1 MFEVRDTKVIN
12 NVFIHIGE
20 QVEGELQQG
29 EKVEAAINIESRIKT
44 TIHHSATHL
53 LHAALRCELG
63 KGVGQK
69 GSYVAANRMRFDFFT
84 PKQFLIPNCRKLRG

>member
-1 MFEVRDTKVIN
+1 MYLYMENKSKANYNRR
-12 NVFIHIGE
+12 
-20 QVEGELQQG
+20 
-29 EKVEAAINIESRIKT
+29 KVEAAINIESRIKT

-69 GSYVAANRMRFDFFT
+69 GSYVAANRMRFDFSH
-84 PKQFLIPNCRKLRG
+84 PEAVSDSQLQKIEELVNIKLERI